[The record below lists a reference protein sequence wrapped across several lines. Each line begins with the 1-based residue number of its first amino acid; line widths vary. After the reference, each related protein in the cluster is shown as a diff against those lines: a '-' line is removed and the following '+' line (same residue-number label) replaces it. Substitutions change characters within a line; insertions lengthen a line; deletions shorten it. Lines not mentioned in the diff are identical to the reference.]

1 MKNFELLKNSK
12 KSKARLGVLKTSH
25 GEIKTPFFMPI
36 ATKAAI
42 KSLTTTDMDNLEAQ
56 ILLSNTYHLYL
67 RPGMNIMKRVS
78 GLHKFM
84 NWDRPILTD
93 SGGFQVFSLD
103 ASRNRMGVNKQS
115 GVKVDRIITDKGVEF
130 RSFIDG
136 SKHMFTPEKVIKI
149 QQAIGSDIMMVLDE
163 CVGNPSTRQA
173 ASMAVEKTTMW
184 AEQCLKAKEKL
195 KVDGQLFGIV
205 QGSLYKD
212 LRLRSAQELTAM
224 DFDGFAIGGLAVG
237 EKSTDM
243 YKVLDYTTPVLPT
256 DKPRYLMGVG
266 YPDNIIE
273 AVKRGVD
280 MFDCVIPTREARH
293 GRLYLWKKDNLQ
305 GKFYE
310 TINIFNAKFARD
322 LKPIN
327 KNSQIKELREYNFAY
342 LHHLFKTQEPLAIR
356 LATLN
361 NIEFYLTLM
370 KKIRQA
376 IEKNSL

>member
-1 MKNFELLKNSK
+1 MNNFKLIKESK
-12 KSKARLGVLKTSH
+12 KTKARLGSLKTKH
-25 GEIKTPFFMPI
+25 GVIETPFFMPI

-42 KSLTTTDMDNLEAQ
+42 KSLTADDMLNLESQ

-67 RPGMNIMKRVS
+67 RPGMKLLQSVK

-84 NWDRPILTD
+84 NWPGPILTD

-103 ASRNRMGVNKQS
+103 ADLNRKGINRDNK
-115 GVKVDRIITDKGVEF
+115 VKVGRKITDKGVEF
-130 RSFIDG
+130 RSYLDG

-149 QQAIGSDIMMVLDE
+149 QSIIGSDIMMVLDE
-163 CVGNPSTRQA
+163 CVGNPSTRSA
-173 ASMAVEKTTMW
+173 ASKAVNRTTKW
-184 AEQCLKAKEKL
+184 AGECIKAKNKFKL
-195 KVDGQLFGIV
+195 NNLLFGIV

-212 LRLRSAQELTAM
+212 LRLKSVAELIKLE
-224 DFDGFAIGGLAVG
+224 FDGYAIGGLAVG
-237 EKSTDM
+237 EKPVDM
-243 YKVLDYTTPVLPT
+243 YKVLDYTASALPK

-293 GRLYLWKKDNLQ
+293 GRLYIYNNDSIK
-305 GKFYE
+305 GKFYKP
-310 TINIFNAKFARD
+310 INILNAKFSND
-322 LKPIN
+322 FKVIN
-327 KNSQIKELREYNFAY
+327 KDSKIKELREYTFAY

-370 KKIRQA
+370 KRIR
-376 IEKNSL
+376 KNIKENTL